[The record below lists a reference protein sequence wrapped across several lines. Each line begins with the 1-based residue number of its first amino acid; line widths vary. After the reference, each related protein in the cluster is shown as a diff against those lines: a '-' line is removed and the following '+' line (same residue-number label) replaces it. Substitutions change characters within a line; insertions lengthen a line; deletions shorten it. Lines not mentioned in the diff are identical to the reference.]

1 MFLFYYF
8 F

>member
-1 MFLFYYF
+1 LFYYF